1 MEGTRFWLALIALA
15 PLLLLQARRTRRDT
29 PRLPEAGG
37 PDHGQAGDG
46 PAPTRLLVVG
56 ESTAAGVGVQEHRQ
70 GLGAQLAR
78 ALHARSGQPVAWQV
92 KGVNGI
98 RAGALAKQLAEAP
111 PADVDRMDADLA
123 VISLGVN
130 DTTGLTRP
138 GRYQADLR
146 TLIEVLRRDHPTLPV
161 ALLSVPPM
169 QHFTALPAPLRQ
181 VLGLRA
187 ARLDRTQ
194 RSLAAR
200 LENVHYLSYPA
211 IADPALLAEDGY
223 HPGER
228 GYAYIA
234 DRVAD
239 TLAALLTRCR

>member
-1 MEGTRFWLALIALA
+1 MEGVRFWLALIALA
-15 PLLLLQARRTRRDT
+15 PLLVAQARRARRDT

-37 PDHGQAGDG
+37 ADHGQAGPG
-46 PAPTRLLVVG
+46 PLTVRLLVVG
-56 ESTAAGVGVQEHRQ
+56 ESTAAGVGVAEHKQ
-70 GLGAQLAR
+70 GLGGQLAR
-78 ALHARSGQPVAWQV
+78 ALHARSAETVGWRV

-98 RAGALAKQLAEAP
+98 RARALADQLAAEP
-111 PADVDRMDADLA
+111 PPEADLV

-138 GRYQADLR
+138 GRYQADLKA
-146 TLIEVLRRDHPTLPV
+146 LIDALRRGHPTLPV

-169 QHFTALPAPLRQ
+169 QHFTALPRPLRQ

-187 ARLDRTQ
+187 ARLDRAQ
-194 RSLAAR
+194 RDLAAR
-200 LENVHYLSYPA
+200 LESVQHLAYPV
-211 IADPALLAEDGY
+211 IADPAYLAEDGY
-223 HPGER
+223 HPGEQ

-239 TLAALLTRCR
+239 TLAARLTPCR

>member
-15 PLLLLQARRTRRDT
+15 PLLLTQARRARRDT

-46 PAPTRLLVVG
+46 PAAARLLVVG
-56 ESTAAGVGVQEHRQ
+56 ESTAAGVGVREHRQ

-78 ALHARSGQPVAWQV
+78 ALHHRSGQPVAWRV
-92 KGVNGI
+92 NGVNGI
-98 RAGALAKQLAEAP
+98 RAGALADRLAAAP
-111 PADVDRMDADLA
+111 AADADLA

-138 GRYQADLR
+138 GRYQADLLA
-146 TLIEVLRRDHPTLPV
+146 LIKVLRRNQPTLPV

-169 QHFTALPAPLRQ
+169 QHFTALPSPLRQ

-187 ARLDRTQ
+187 ARLDRAQ
-194 RSLAAR
+194 RTLAAR
-200 LENVHYLSYPA
+200 LDGVHHLAYPV
-211 IADPALLAEDGY
+211 IADPACLAEDGY
-223 HPGER
+223 HPAER

-234 DRVAD
+234 DQVAD
-239 TLAALLTRCR
+239 TLATLLTPCH